1 MTLMS
6 LRVQVRVRSGADP
19 DRLQA
24 RPTAGWRH

>member
-19 DRLQA
+19 DRREP
-24 RPTAGWRH
+24 RPAAGWRH